1 MQPNCTHA
9 VMSLILTIAV
19 QGCAANRVLQKP
31 AVVSTLP
38 AAEAPAFSLTD
49 PDTGKISTVSHSPAC
64 KVTIVDRRQEFEKR
78 YYPGTTDAHHWR
90 DAMTVLPM
98 EAFRPDLDKAILQQ
112 VQKNLPNAADFET
125 IEIAVGAFHVALDER
140 KRGENQLLS
149 DYKKWDD
156 QREEEEAAK
165 EEKRLRDL
173 EYERNERQRNA
184 ELGLSKYNDD
194 TDDGVGSTLMGAVIR
209 SAIIKPLKLR
219 RTQAAR
225 VEQLKAAPQTLPVSL
240 TAGKKSGWN
249 CRLNAV
255 VTLHSNTGEPLAI
268 PVSVSS
274 HVAKDDA
281 VSVQE
286 HVEQVVADALNM
298 FGNKLRQPS
307 L

>member
-1 MQPNCTHA
+1 MQPTYTHA
-9 VMSLILTIAV
+9 VMSLILTFAV
-19 QGCAANRVLQKP
+19 QGCAANRVMQKP
-31 AVVSTLP
+31 SIVSTLP
-38 AAEAPAFSLTD
+38 AAEAPAYSLAD
-49 PDTGKISTVSHSPAC
+49 PNTGKISTVSHSPAC

-98 EAFRPDLDKAILQQ
+98 EAFRPDLDDAMQRQ
-112 VQKNLPNAADFET
+112 VQNNLPNVANFET

-140 KRGENQLLS
+140 ERGENQLLS

-165 EEKRLRDL
+165 EAKRLRDL
-173 EYERNERQRNA
+173 EYERNERKRNA

-194 TDDGVGSTLMGAVIR
+194 TDDGVGSTLMGSLIR
-209 SAIIKPLKLR
+209 SAIVKPLKRR
-219 RTQAAR
+219 RTQTDRA
-225 VEQLKAAPQTLPVSL
+225 EHLKAAPQTLPVSL
-240 TAGKKSGWN
+240 TAGKQSGWN

-255 VTLHSNTGEPLAI
+255 VTLHSKTGEPLAI

-274 HVAKDDA
+274 HVAKDEA

-286 HVEQVVADALNM
+286 HIQRVVADALNK
-298 FGNKLRQPS
+298 FGDRLRQPS
-307 L
+307 F